1 MQGEVRVGVNE
12 GYTFAIRYG
21 SGAPCDAAGS
31 TFCRGRSPVM
41 MDFAAGFG
49 VTEWLEIE
57 ARFRLGVESV
67 YGVEASPTARPGQGL
82 PMQAGVGIRGYSGEA
97 NRLKFAVGV
106 AVLADFTSN
115 QGTDV
120 VARVDEN
127 LHFDVVRQFG
137 FYFQLGETIQP
148 LRAFTFSLDA
158 GLGVQGRFP

>member
-1 MQGEVRVGVNE
+1 MQGEVRVGINE

-21 SGAPCDAAGS
+21 SGDACDSIGR
-31 TFCRGRSPVM
+31 TFCHGRAPVM

-49 VTEWLEIE
+49 VAEWLEIE

-67 YGVEASPTARPGQGL
+67 FGVEPTSAGRGL

-106 AVLADFTSN
+106 AVLADFTAN

-120 VARVDEN
+120 VARIDEN

-148 LRAFTFSLDA
+148 LRAFTFSLDG